1 MGQASRVT
9 VTSTGGS
16 VMASGSGACRY
27 RPRPEPGF
35 RPGGFGAGTRMPLEH
50 GADGRFPLRVSESS
64 SVRNASVVAVNAVSW
79 RCSAATTASRS
90 TRLQAGESLGSLM
103 AGTIDLLGQDRK
115 LSR

>member
-27 RPRPEPGF
+27 RPGPEPGFRPGGF

-50 GADGRFPLRVSESS
+50 GAAGRFPLRVSGSS
-64 SVRNASVVAVNAVSW
+64 SARNASVVAVNAVSL
-79 RCSAATTASRS
+79 A
-90 TRLQAGESLGSLM
+90 LQRRHHG
-103 AGTIDLLGQDRK
+103 
-115 LSR
+115 